1 MREVD
6 FRPID
11 RLLIKTN
18 VTDKF
23 WILFC
28 LFAVVLIGF
37 SGKHYFSTL
46 DHLSTTSRVSAQAQV
61 DTAVTTLLALKA
73 DEAQVQQV
81 LQSQGIQLRSSIA
94 SSSDQQ
100 VTASSTIHGQYAV
113 LTVPAVDA
121 AAKSAALTQ
130 FSLSFLPLLPLAL
143 LFYWVSTHLMGALWV
158 IHQTTRRLADGDL
171 TSRLGFHIG
180 RDEFGVIGH
189 ELDRTMDTISDMV
202 NTVKSGSATLYET
215 ATAFSQDA
223 KVSEASVN
231 KQYASV
237 DSVATAMEEMSATAT
252 EIANYGVQASDQSD
266 QDTTRIMQSN
276 DRVQEAIAMMTTLS
290 QHTRSAA
297 DSVISLNEKATAI
310 NDVITTINAISEQTN
325 LLALNAAIEAARAGE
340 QGRGFAVVADEVRT
354 LASRTQNATIEIQG
368 MIDQLQSE
376 TQEISLKTNQTLAQ
390 AEQSSL
396 LIGEI
401 GTDVS
406 EIADSAKSLM
416 DMSAQIATAA
426 EEQTAVVN
434 EIASELNDIR
444 EQSSQL
450 LNASQESVGN
460 IQQLTDTSQSLNE
473 VLKKYRTSN

>member
-46 DHLSTTSRVSAQAQV
+46 ENLTTSNRISAQTQV
-61 DTAVTTLLALKA
+61 DTAVATLRTIKA
-73 DEAQVQQV
+73 DDTQVQQA
-81 LQSQGIQLRSSIA
+81 LQAQGIQLLSSAPSSIQQVAA
-94 SSSDQQ
+94 SSPLQ
-100 VTASSTIHGQYAV
+100 GQYAV
-113 LTVPAVDA
+113 LNVPPVDE
-121 AAKSAALTQ
+121 AAKRDALTQ
-130 FSLSFLPLLPLAL
+130 FAFSFLPLLPLAL
-143 LFYWVSTHLMGALWV
+143 FFYWVSTHLMGALWV

-202 NTVKSGSATLYET
+202 NTVKSSSATLYET

-266 QDTTRIMQSN
+266 RDTTRIMQSN

-290 QHTRSAA
+290 QHTQGAA
-297 DSVISLNEKATAI
+297 ESVISLNEKATAI

-354 LASRTQNATIEIQG
+354 LASRTQKATIEIQG

-376 TQEISLKTNQTLAQ
+376 TQGISLKTNQTLEQ
-390 AEQSSL
+390 AEQSSQV
-396 LIGEI
+396 IGEI

-444 EQSSQL
+444 DQSSQL

-460 IQQLTDTSQSLNE
+460 IQQLTETSQSLNE